1 MPSQIL
7 RSPRFRPGIVGQGNT
22 AFDGTNEH
30 YPGLKCESPKSVAA
44 SGEGIQ
50 FLAIQKSVLWE
61 EAFRAWS
68 LSGQTLD
75 ASSAALPGCVVDL
88 FVTQSDTR
96 VGTTISDGSANF
108 TIPVGFNSAN
118 FYMVA
123 YKPGSPDVAGTTVNT
138 LTAT

>member
-1 MPSQIL
+1 MPSQIR
-7 RSPRFRPGIVGQGNT
+7 RSPNFRPGVIGMGLK

-30 YPGLKCESPKSVAA
+30 YPGLKSENPMSVAA
-44 SGEGIQ
+44 SGDGVQ
-50 FLAIQKSVLWE
+50 FLAIQKTVIWE
-61 EAFRAWS
+61 EAFKMFS

-75 ASSAALPGCVVDL
+75 ASSAALGNCMVEA
-88 FVTQSDTR
+88 FSTQTDQK
-96 VGTTISDGSANF
+96 VGQTTSDGSGLYS
-108 TIPVGFNSAN
+108 IQVGFNSSN